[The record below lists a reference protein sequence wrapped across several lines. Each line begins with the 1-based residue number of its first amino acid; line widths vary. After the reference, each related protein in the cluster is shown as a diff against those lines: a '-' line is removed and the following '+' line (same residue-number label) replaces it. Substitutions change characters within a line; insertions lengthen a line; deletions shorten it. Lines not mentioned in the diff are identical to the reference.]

1 MKENKTITNHGNCC
15 KGQYERGD
23 LIERNLAG
31 RVPAVDEV
39 VGKACLESHF

>member
-1 MKENKTITNHGNCC
+1 MVIVV

-39 VGKACLESHF
+39 VGEACLESHF